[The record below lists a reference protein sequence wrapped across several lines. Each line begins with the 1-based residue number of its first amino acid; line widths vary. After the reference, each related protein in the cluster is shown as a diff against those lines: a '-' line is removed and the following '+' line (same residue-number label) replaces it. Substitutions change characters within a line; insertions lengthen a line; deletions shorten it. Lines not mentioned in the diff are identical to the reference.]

1 MSQGLELLTP
11 PTSELVTLAEA
22 KAHLR
27 VEHNVDD
34 SLLSGL
40 ITAARL
46 FVEQQTGRAL
56 LSQTWRLWGDAWP
69 EAAVLPLPKPP
80 LRSVSTILIYAA
92 DDSSTVW
99 SGSAYRVEVATQP
112 GQIQLREGQSWPS
125 LGRSCSSFSITFV
138 AGYADAAAVPEVLKL
153 AIKQLVTH
161 WYEQR
166 GEVTA
171 HGAEIPF
178 GVTALLA
185 PYRMVQL

>member
-11 PTSELVTLAEA
+11 PASELVTLAEA

-34 SLLSGL
+34 SLLNGL

-56 LSQTWRLWGDAWP
+56 LPQTWRLWGDAWP
-69 EAAVLPLPKPP
+69 EAAVLQLPKPP
-80 LRSVSTILIYAA
+80 LRSVSAILIYAP

-99 SGSAYRVEVATQP
+99 SSSDYRVEVAAQP

-125 LGRSCSSFSITFV
+125 LSRSRSSFSITFV
-138 AGYADAAAVPEVLKL
+138 AGYADAVAVPEVLKL
-153 AIKQLVTH
+153 AIKQLVAH

-166 GEVTA
+166 GEATT
-171 HGAEIPF
+171 HSTEIPF

-185 PYRMVQL
+185 PYRLVQL